1 MPSLLPPSVNHV
13 VMYLVFVACAL
24 VQRPVQLK
32 RRTRRES
39 VAHIRARIAER
50 KSAPGRRLNYLS
62 KEILDLMDSPLLTK
76 DEEFEL
82 GCLVRAFVTMEATR
96 AALTNATDQELA
108 SACGYPS
115 LEAYRAARA
124 ESLEARDLLLFSN
137 MKLVVAL
144 ATRELRVVPVNS
156 MGVDRDGLSIA
167 DLVSEG
173 VLGLAK
179 AIERYEPERGF
190 RFSTYATWWIRSNI
204 KQAIAARCVINIPPP
219 VHNLAWK
226 VKTTAERLEE
236 ELGRP
241 PTPAEFFVASGLTH
255 AQIQLAMR
263 ASEGV
268 RSLDL
273 PVGRTSVN
281 NENGGDASGNTNDD
295 QAGSPFYDLIP
306 CPDPEP
312 EEVLAFC
319 QVRQDID
326 DAMRSLLK
334 PKERDVLRLRLGLD
348 DGALRSRREVSSIF
362 GQSVMAIRQVERAAL
377 IKLRSDLRCKQALET
392 IDSFAFR
399 S

>member
-1 MPSLLPPSVNHV
+1 MLF
-13 VMYLVFVACAL
+13 MVAWAL
-24 VQRPVQLK
+24 VQPPHHER
-32 RRTRRES
+32 RRTQRES
-39 VAHIRARIAER
+39 VANIRAQLAER
-50 KSAPGRRLNYLS
+50 KSVTSRSLDYLS
-62 KEILDLMDSPLLTK
+62 KEILDTLDSPLLTK

-82 GCLVRAFVTMEATR
+82 GCLVRAFVSMEATR
-96 AALTNATDQELA
+96 AALVNATEHELA
-108 SACGYPS
+108 FACGYPS
-115 LEAYRAARA
+115 LEAYREARA

-144 ATRELRVVPVNS
+144 ATRER
-156 MGVDRDGLSIA
+156 RDGVAIA

-190 RFSTYATWWIRSNI
+190 RFSTYATWWIRANI
-204 KQAIAARCVINIPPP
+204 KQAVAARYVINIPQP

-226 VKTTAERLEE
+226 VKTTAERLED

-241 PTPAEFFVASGLTH
+241 PTAAEFFVASGLTH
-255 AQIQLAMR
+255 TQLQLAMR

-273 PVGRTSVN
+273 PVPSAESGSL
-281 NENGGDASGNTNDD
+281 NGEDHVSTL
-295 QAGSPFYDLIP
+295 YDLVP
-306 CPDPEP
+306 CPEPEP
-312 EEVLAFC
+312 EEVAAFC

-326 DAMRSLLK
+326 DAMRTLLK

-348 DGALRSRREVSSIF
+348 DGALRSRLEVSNIF

-377 IKLRSDLRCKQALET
+377 IKLRSDLRCRQALET
-392 IDSFAFR
+392 VDSFAYR
-399 S
+399 